1 MCVCAAS
8 SMVLLKGLKPTLKP
22 ATKRGGG
29 ASGCRGDE
37 GDEES
42 SEWAGPGIRKSQVS
56 LCVCLCVSGK

>member
-1 MCVCAAS
+1 MNECVCVCAAS
-8 SMVLLKGLKPTLKP
+8 SMKGLKPTLKP

-42 SEWAGPGIRKSQVS
+42 SEWAGPGIRESQVS
-56 LCVCLCVSGK
+56 VCLCVSGK